1 METEKNPNSWKEK
14 LNEKLQSIFGESN
27 NSEYHF
33 SLSSP
38 YETAD
43 TEKSSY
49 PTTEQLQENQKI
61 TEVKEIYPS
70 LEVSLEYIKVKYNT
84 LINSDIVLREFTL
97 SARNRQYKALL
108 FFIDGM
114 VDSQLI
120 NNNVLEALML
130 RNRANIFD
138 GDQNQIVTEA
148 KTNNITVK
156 KVKKFNLENY
166 VFDCLLPQNNVKK
179 VTTFSQA
186 FTGVNMGDCLL
197 FIDTLPIAFDIDVK
211 GFKQREVSTP
221 NNEIIIKG
229 PQQAFVENIRTN
241 TALLRRIVNNENLII
256 ENIEVGKISKTICS
270 VCYLKNITNN
280 DLVAEVKYRMNN
292 LEIDSL
298 LSSGELEQLIG
309 ENQKY
314 SVPEILSTERPDK
327 ATKYLYGGRV
337 VVLINGNPYALI
349 MPATLID
356 FISSPEDSNLKFQ
369 FGNFLKFLRL
379 LAIGITLLLPGIY
392 VAIADFHQEL
402 LPTELLFSLLA
413 SRENVP
419 FPIIFEILVM
429 EISFELIREA
439 GLRVPS
445 PIGPTIGIVGA
456 LVLGQAAVSASIVS
470 PILIIIVAITAIAS
484 FAIPDFSFGF
494 HLRLMRFIFIILGY
508 VAGFFGIGIGLFIY
522 VCILTSLKSFGV
534 PFMAPYTPV
543 TNIEQNGYFLDPV
556 WKREKRADYLDTKKV
571 DSQEHISMKWKYK

>member
-456 LVLGQAAVSASIVS
+456 LVLGQAA
-470 PILIIIVAITAIAS
+470 
-484 FAIPDFSFGF
+484 
-494 HLRLMRFIFIILGY
+494 
-508 VAGFFGIGIGLFIY
+508 
-522 VCILTSLKSFGV
+522 
-534 PFMAPYTPV
+534 
-543 TNIEQNGYFLDPV
+543 
-556 WKREKRADYLDTKKV
+556 
-571 DSQEHISMKWKYK
+571 